1 MSSEAV
7 KNIDVQRVQKAN
19 KTKARIKKIC
29 AQMDDLRS
37 GLLDPDVFFQV
48 LKLNKIQLS
57 ETDIKFLKGRTE
69 QNVNGSQK
77 ILYKDAVKWIVIDLS
92 QSVDKWIIRTN
103 ESLLASMRDS
113 MSSWMSVLSG
123 LSDLSDVSG
132 ITELKAQLKANKEKQ
147 GLIKIDENEE
157 LAPA

>member
-7 KNIDVQRVQKAN
+7 KNIDVKRVQKAN

-57 ETDIKFLKGRTE
+57 EADIKFLKGRTE

-77 ILYKDAVKWIVIDLS
+77 ILYKDAVKWIVIDLT

-103 ESLLASMRDS
+103 ESLLASVRDS

-157 LAPA
+157 LAPV

>member
-57 ETDIKFLKGRTE
+57 EADIKFLKGRTE

-77 ILYKDAVKWIVIDLS
+77 ILYKDAVKWIVIDLT

-103 ESLLASMRDS
+103 ESLLASVRDS

-157 LAPA
+157 LAPV

>member
-57 ETDIKFLKGRTE
+57 EADIKFLKGRTE

-157 LAPA
+157 LAPV

>member
-57 ETDIKFLKGRTE
+57 EADIKFLKGRTE

-77 ILYKDAVKWIVIDLS
+77 ILYKDAVKWIVIDLT

-103 ESLLASMRDS
+103 ESLLASVRDS

-123 LSDLSDVSG
+123 LSDLSDMSG

-157 LAPA
+157 LAPV

>member
-1 MSSEAV
+1 M
-7 KNIDVQRVQKAN
+7 
-19 KTKARIKKIC
+19 
-29 AQMDDLRS
+29 
-37 GLLDPDVFFQV
+37 
-48 LKLNKIQLS
+48 
-57 ETDIKFLKGRTE
+57 
-69 QNVNGSQK
+69 NGSQK
-77 ILYKDAVKWIVIDLS
+77 ILYKDAVKWIVIDLT

-103 ESLLASMRDS
+103 ESSLASVRDS

-157 LAPA
+157 LAPV